1 MPVSGRAIDRLD
13 QVARPRGSSRCV
25 RTGIGTGWVGCGM
38 EGMYARPAA
47 LDVDYGH
54 PIGDCKETSAGSE
67 VFTRDFSKA
76 TVQMDC
82 KAWQGTITM
91 K

>member
-1 MPVSGRAIDRLD
+1 
-13 QVARPRGSSRCV
+13 
-25 RTGIGTGWVGCGM
+25 M

-47 LDVDYGH
+47 LDIDYGH